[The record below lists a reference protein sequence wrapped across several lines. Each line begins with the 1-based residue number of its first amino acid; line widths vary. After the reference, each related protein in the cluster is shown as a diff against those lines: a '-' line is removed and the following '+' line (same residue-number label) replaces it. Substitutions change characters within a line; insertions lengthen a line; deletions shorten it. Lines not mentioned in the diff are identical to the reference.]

1 MKYGYFSTALLLG
14 CAQFTASA
22 VHANPTSVNTAT
34 TPTPVTRSHDEVER
48 ITIQY
53 RQAYRGDVPASA
65 LPQAITT
72 LDHQL
77 LQDIGAGS
85 LQDAMDFSASAA
97 RQNNSGGMW
106 DSFSLRGFPG
116 NENMP
121 AGYLINGFSGGRGYS
136 GPRDPASIDYI
147 EVLKGPG
154 SALYGRSEPG
164 GAVNIIT
171 KKPQNLTQGYLKTEW
186 GSFALQ
192 RLEGDITGG
201 ITDDIAARFI
211 GSFSDSDSYRDFVG
225 KRSVTVTPSLR
236 WQLTDDTS
244 LLYEFEW
251 IKRQQLFDRGIVV
264 LNDDLNTVPS
274 SRYLGEPGD
283 GATDIYAAGHQITFE
298 HFINDDWQLTGGFNH
313 RHSTLRGYS
322 SDTELSASRQS
333 LYDDG
338 HTLTR
343 QRRYRD
349 YASEDSSVRVEL
361 NGQLETSGLTHHLL
375 LGADGYRY
383 ELQTGLYRYRG
394 GKGSYD
400 IDIFAPD
407 YGSQALP
414 DVSLLYDNREHQRA
428 VGVYLQDQ
436 IDISEHWQALLGLR
450 FDVTNQE
457 IFEIASQSDST
468 RHDKRLSPR
477 LGLVYQLDDELSFY
491 GSYSEGFL
499 PLSGT
504 DAQGQPFGSEES
516 RSFEVGAK
524 WQTDSLQ
531 ATLALFDA
539 HKSNILVS
547 DPVNVGFSA
556 PLGSA
561 RSRGLELD
569 ASYQAPWFDLQLSYS
584 LLNTETDSDSV
595 NADWG
600 VPIPKGSPLVNV
612 PRHTLALLLSRDFYL
627 DDIYLRA
634 GFSYRLVDD
643 RLGDAADLSFR
654 LPAYQVYGA
663 FLRWQLNEQLT
674 LALNAN
680 NLFDK
685 TYIDS
690 SYNALWAYPG
700 APRNFKLSVSY
711 GF

>member
-1 MKYGYFSTALLLG
+1 MKYSKIYAALLLG
-14 CAQFTASA
+14 CAQLPAYAAENSTD
-22 VHANPTSVNTAT
+22 ANTNTT
-34 TPTPVTRSHDEVER
+34 DTQDIER
-48 ITIQY
+48 LTIQY
-53 RQAYRGDVPASA
+53 RQAYRGDVPASK
-65 LPQAITT
+65 LPQAIVT
-72 LDHQL
+72 LDKQL
-77 LQDIGAGS
+77 LTDIGAGT

-121 AGYLINGFSGGRGYS
+121 AGYLINGFSGGRGFS
-136 GPRDPASIDYI
+136 GPRDAASIDYI

-171 KKPQNLTQGYLKTEW
+171 KKPQNIRQGYVKTEW
-186 GSFALQ
+186 GSFDNQ
-192 RLEGDITGG
+192 RVEADITGAL
-201 ITDDIAARFI
+201 TDSIAARLI
-211 GSFSDSDSYRDFVG
+211 GSYSDSDSYRDEVS
-225 KRSVTVTPSLR
+225 KRATTFTPSIR
-236 WQLTDDTS
+236 WQLSSDTS
-244 LLYEFEW
+244 VLYEFEW
-251 IKRQQLFDRGIVV
+251 LKRDQLFDRGIVV
-264 LNDDLNTVPS
+264 LNNDFNTVPN

-283 GATDIYAAGHQITFE
+283 GPTHIYAAGHQFTFE
-298 HFINDDWQLTGGFNH
+298 HFINDNWQLTGGFNH

-333 LYDDG
+333 LFDDG
-338 HTLTR
+338 ETLTR

-349 YASEDSSVRVEL
+349 YASEDSSLRVEL
-361 NGQLETSGLTHHLL
+361 NGKLTTGPLTHHLL
-375 LGADGYRY
+375 LGADAYRY
-383 ELQTGLYRYRG
+383 ELKTALFRYRG

-400 IDIFAPD
+400 INIFNPQ
-407 YGSQALP
+407 YGSQVLP
-414 DVSLLYDNREHQRA
+414 DVNPLYDNREHQRA
-428 VGVYLQDQ
+428 VGAYVQDQ
-436 IDISEHWQALLGLR
+436 IDISEHWQALVGVR
-450 FDVTNQE
+450 MDVINQE
-457 IFEIASQSDST
+457 ILEMVSGVDSS
-468 RHDKRLSPR
+468 RHDQRFSPR
-477 LGLVYQLDDELSFY
+477 LGLVYSVNDNLSFY
-491 GSYSEGFL
+491 SSYSEGFL

-504 DAQGQPFGSEES
+504 DAQGLPFGSEES
-516 RSFEVGAK
+516 RSFEVGSK
-524 WQTDSLQ
+524 LSTNTLQ

-547 DPVNVGFSA
+547 DPINVGYSA

-561 RSRGLELD
+561 RSRGIELD
-569 ASYQAPWFDLQLSYS
+569 ASYQAPWFDSKLSYS
-584 LLNTETDSDSV
+584 FLDTGTDKDSV

-612 PRHTLALLLSRDFYL
+612 PRHNLSLVLSRDFYIK
-627 DDIYLRA
+627 DAELRA
-634 GFSYRLVDD
+634 GLSYRFVDS

-663 FLRWQLNEQLT
+663 FVRWQVTEALT
-674 LALNAN
+674 VTANAN

-685 TYIDS
+685 DYVDS
-690 SYNALWAYPG
+690 SYNALWVYPG

>member
-1 MKYGYFSTALLLG
+1 MKYGFFSTALLLG
-14 CAQFTASA
+14 CAQFTPVAI
-22 VHANPTSVNTAT
+22 AT
-34 TPTPVTRSHDEVER
+34 TANTDTALDKQDLER
-48 ITIQY
+48 ITIEY

-72 LDHQL
+72 LDQQL
-77 LQDIGAGS
+77 LQDVGVGS
-85 LQDAMDFSASAA
+85 LQDAMDFTASAA

-121 AGYLINGFSGGRGYS
+121 AGYLINGFSGGRGFS
-136 GPRDPASIDYI
+136 GPRDAASIDYI

-171 KKPQNLTQGYLKTEW
+171 KKPQNVAQGYLKTEW
-186 GSFALQ
+186 GSFDHQ

-201 ITDDIAARFI
+201 LTDELAARFV
-211 GSFSDSDSYRDFVG
+211 GSYSDSDSYRDFVT
-225 KRSVTVTPSLR
+225 KRATSLTPSLR
-236 WQLTDDTS
+236 WQLSNNTS
-244 LLYEFEW
+244 VLYEFEW
-251 IKRQQLFDRGIVV
+251 LKREQLFDRGIVV
-264 LNDDLNTVPS
+264 LNSDLNTVPH

-283 GATDIYAAGHQITFE
+283 GPTKIYAAGHQITFE

-313 RHSTLRGYS
+313 RHSTLRGFS
-322 SDTELSASRQS
+322 SDTELSVSRQS

-349 YASEDSSVRVEL
+349 YASEDSSLRFEL
-361 NGQLETSGLTHHLL
+361 NGELSTFGVTHHLL
-375 LGADGYRY
+375 IGADAYRY
-383 ELQTGLYRYRG
+383 ELKTGLYRYRG

-400 IDIFAPD
+400 IDIFAPE
-407 YGSQALP
+407 YGSQPLP
-414 DVSLLYDNREHQRA
+414 EIGLLYDNREHQRA
-428 VGVYLQDQ
+428 VGIYLQDQ
-436 IDISEHWQALLGLR
+436 LDLSEHWQALLGVR
-450 FDVTNQE
+450 MDVISQE
-457 IFEIASQSDST
+457 ILEIASATDSS
-468 RHDKRLSPR
+468 RHDQRVSPR
-477 LGLVYQLDDELSFY
+477 LGLVYLLSDAISLY
-491 GSYSEGFL
+491 SSYSEGFL

-504 DAQGQPFGSEES
+504 DAQGLPFGSEQS
-516 RSFEVGAK
+516 HSLEVGAK
-524 WQTDSLQ
+524 LQTHSLQ

-561 RSRGLELD
+561 RSRGAELD
-569 ASYQAPWFDLQLSYS
+569 ISYQAPWFDTQLSYG
-584 LLNTETDSDSV
+584 LLNTQTDSDSL

-612 PRHTLALLLSRDFYL
+612 PKHTLALVLSRDFYL
-627 DDIYLRA
+627 NSAYLRA
-634 GFSYRLVDD
+634 GMSFRFVDD

-663 FLRWQLNEQLT
+663 FIRWQMTEQLT
-674 LALNAN
+674 LSLNAN

-685 TYIDS
+685 AYIDS

-700 APRNFKLSVSY
+700 APRNVKLGVSY

>member
-1 MKYGYFSTALLLG
+1 MKYSPIAVALL
-14 CAQFTASA
+14 CSYAQFPCVALAADEKKS
-22 VHANPTSVNTAT
+22 PTT
-34 TPTPVTRSHDEVER
+34 TDEVER
-48 ITIQY
+48 ITIEY
-53 RQAYRGDVPASA
+53 RQAYRGDVPAAA

-77 LQDIGAGS
+77 LQDVGVS
-85 LQDAMDFSASAA
+85 TLQDAMDFTASAA

-121 AGYLINGFSGGRGYS
+121 AGYLINGFSGGRGFS
-136 GPRDPASIDYI
+136 GPRDAASIDYI

-171 KKPQNLTQGYLKTEW
+171 KKPQSLTQGYLKTEW
-186 GSFALQ
+186 GSFDHQ
-192 RLEGDITGG
+192 RIEGDITGSL
-201 ITDDIAARFI
+201 TDDVAARFV
-211 GSFSDSDSYRDFVG
+211 GSYSDSDSYRDFVG
-225 KRSVTVTPSLR
+225 QRSTSFTPSIR
-236 WQLTDDTS
+236 WQLSSDTS
-244 LLYEFEW
+244 VLYEFEW
-251 IKRQQLFDRGIVV
+251 LKRDQLFDRGIVV
-264 LNDDLNTVPS
+264 LNNDFNTVPH
-274 SRYLGEPGD
+274 SRYLGEPDD
-283 GATDIYAAGHQITFE
+283 GATSIYAAGHQITFE
-298 HFINDDWQLTGGFNH
+298 HFINDNWQLTGGFNH

-338 HTLTR
+338 RTLTR

-349 YASEDSSVRVEL
+349 YASEDSSVRLEL
-361 NGQLETSGLTHHLL
+361 NGEWNTGALTHHMLI
-375 LGADGYRY
+375 GADAYRY
-383 ELQTGLYRYRG
+383 ELKTGLYRYRG

-400 IDIFAPD
+400 IDIFTPE
-407 YGSQALP
+407 YGSQPLP
-414 DVSLLYDNREHQRA
+414 EVGLLYENLEHQRA
-428 VGVYLQDQ
+428 FGVYVQDQ
-436 IDISEHWQALLGLR
+436 IDITEHWQALLGVR
-450 FDVTNQE
+450 MDVINQE
-457 IFEIASQSDST
+457 ILETASNTDSS
-468 RHDKRLSPR
+468 RHDQRFSPR
-477 LGLVYQLDDELSFY
+477 LGLVYLVNDQVSLYS
-491 GSYSEGFL
+491 SYSEGFL

-504 DAQGQPFGSEES
+504 DAHGLPFGSEES
-516 RSFEVGAK
+516 RSFEVGVK
-524 WQTDSLQ
+524 LSTNSLQ

-561 RSRGLELD
+561 RSRGVELD
-569 ASYQAPWFDLQLSYS
+569 ANYQAPWFDVQLSYS
-584 LLNTETDSDSV
+584 WLDTQTDSDSV

-612 PRHTLALLLSRDFYL
+612 PRNTVAMLLSRDFY
-627 DDIYLRA
+627 IANASLRA
-634 GFSYRLVDD
+634 GISYHFVDD

-654 LPAYQVYGA
+654 LPAYQLYGA
-663 FLRWQLNEQLT
+663 FVRWQMTEQLSV
-674 LALNAN
+674 AVNAN

-685 TYIDS
+685 SYIDS

-700 APRNFKLSVSY
+700 EPRNLKLSVSY